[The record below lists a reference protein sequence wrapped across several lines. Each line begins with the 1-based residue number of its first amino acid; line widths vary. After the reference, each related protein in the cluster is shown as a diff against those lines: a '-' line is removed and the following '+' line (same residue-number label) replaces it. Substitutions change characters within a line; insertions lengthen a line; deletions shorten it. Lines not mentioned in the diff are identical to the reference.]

1 MKELIDY
8 IIDYSDNTLSREERN
23 WFEMELL
30 HNNELQEKYMLFN
43 HLNKTMRGRM
53 DYLEAMNDP
62 NKKSIDLITSQM
74 VSDFDISTDKFNQAK
89 KFIMNSI
96 NENENSDLAK
106 ELEQTR
112 QEATNSNVNNE
123 TQKWVDE
130 WIENQPNTSSETKKR
145 REFISSSLNEKQ
157 ITDSKSKQTK
167 RKNLTIGIIGMAA
180 AAAIAAIVVFKSFT
194 PTYSPNS
201 LYTEY
206 YKPLNA
212 YSTTT
217 RNNANVLDPF
227 SNAVALYNQAKYK
240 SALVAFTNLLKQEP
254 NNQTYLFFSGI
265 TYMGLEDYNNA
276 IVLLSKVVASE
287 SDDYKKESK
296 WYLGLSYIKTG
307 ELDKASKYLTELSN
321 SNGYYQSQAQDLL
334 THLK

>member
-1 MKELIDY
+1 MKELTDY
-8 IIDYSDNTLSREERN
+8 IIDYADNTLSMEERN
-23 WFEMELL
+23 WFEKELL

-43 HLNKTMRGRM
+43 QINKTMRGRI
-53 DYLEAMNDP
+53 DYFEAINDP
-62 NKKSIDLITSQM
+62 DRKSVDQITSQM
-74 VSDFDISTDKFNQAK
+74 VSDFDQSLDKFNQAK
-89 KFIMNSI
+89 EFIMNSI
-96 NENENSDLAK
+96 NENSDLAN
-106 ELEQTR
+106 ELEKTR
-112 QEATNSNVNNE
+112 QEAINSNVSHE

-130 WIENQPNTSSETKKR
+130 WIENKTNTSSETEKR
-145 REFISSSLNEKQ
+145 REFITSSLDEKQ
-157 ITDSKSKQTK
+157 NNSNKLNNTK

-180 AAAIAAIVVFKSFT
+180 AAAIAAIVMVKTLT
-194 PTYSPNS
+194 PTYTPNS

-227 SNAVALYNQAKYK
+227 SNAVALYYQTKYK
-240 SALVAFTNLLKQEP
+240 SALAIFTDLSKQEP
-254 NNQTYLFFSGI
+254 NNQAYLFFRGI

-276 IVLLSKVVASE
+276 IVLLSKVVSSE

-296 WYLGLSYIKTG
+296 WYLGLSYLKTG
-307 ELDKASKYLTELSN
+307 EIEKASKYLTELSN

-334 THLK
+334 AHLK

>member
-8 IIDYSDNTLSREERN
+8 IIDYTDNTLSMEDRN
-23 WFEMELL
+23 WFEKELL

-43 HLNKTMRGRM
+43 QINKSMRARM
-53 DYLEAMNDP
+53 DYFEAINDP
-62 NKKSIDLITSQM
+62 DRKSIDLITSQM
-74 VSDFDISTDKFNQAK
+74 VSDFDQSSDKFNQAK

-96 NENENSDLAK
+96 EENSDLAN
-106 ELEQTR
+106 ELEKTR
-112 QEATNSNVNNE
+112 QEAIKSNVNHE

-130 WIENQPNTSSETKKR
+130 WIESKTNTSPETKKR
-145 REFISSSLNEKQ
+145 REFIKSSLDENQ
-157 ITDSKSKQTK
+157 RVNYKSKNTK
-167 RKNLTIGIIGMAA
+167 RKNLVIGFIGMAA
-180 AAAIAAIVVFKSFT
+180 AAAIAVIVIVKTLT
-194 PTYSPNS
+194 PSYTPDS
-201 LYTEY
+201 LYSEY

-240 SALVAFTNLLKQEP
+240 SALVIFTDLTKQET

-276 IVLLSKVVASE
+276 IVLLSKVVTSE

-296 WYLGLSYIKTG
+296 WYLGLSYLKTG
-307 ELDKASKYLTELSN
+307 EIEKASKYLTELSN
-321 SNGYYQSQAQDLL
+321 SNGYYQNQAQDLL
-334 THLK
+334 SHLK